1 MFKNLD
7 LKLFL
12 AMAGVAIIWGTTY
25 LGISLAIETIP
36 GWYVTSIRQFL
47 AAFILMFYLI
57 YKNQLKWVSWKYFN
71 RQFLLALFMVVVAN
85 GFTTLAEKTV
95 PSGLAALVNSLSPI
109 LVFVAS
115 AALGYQKPTIKS
127 FVGVLLGFLG
137 VVFLFRDGVSG
148 LFVPE
153 YRTGVLLLG
162 GAITGWTIGT
172 IYTKR
177 TNNQSQGIFL
187 DLFYQFFIAGVVQ
200 LVLALNTGNSN
211 FEMWSLMSISA
222 TLYLAVFGS
231 IVGFFCYNYAL
242 KRVIASEV
250 SILTYFNTVIALF
263 LGWLVLDEVITVD
276 VMIAT
281 FLIIVGVFITNYQK
295 SKY

>member
-25 LGISLAIETIP
+25 LGISLAVETIP

-211 FEMWSLMSISA
+211 FEIWSLMSISA

-242 KRVIASEV
+242 KRVSASEV

>member
-1 MFKNLD
+1 MLKNLD
-7 LKLFL
+7 FKLFL

-25 LGISLAIETIP
+25 LGISLAVETIP

-71 RQFLLALFMVVVAN
+71 RQLLLALFMVVVAN

-127 FVGVLLGFLG
+127 FGGVLLGFLG

-211 FEMWSLMSISA
+211 FEMWSLISISA

-242 KRVIASEV
+242 KRVSASEV

-263 LGWLVLDEVITVD
+263 LGWLVLDEVITID

-295 SKY
+295 SKN

>member
-1 MFKNLD
+1 MLKNLD
-7 LKLFL
+7 FKLFL

-25 LGISLAIETIP
+25 LGISLAVETIP

-57 YKNQLKWVSWKYFN
+57 FKNQLKWVSWEYFN
-71 RQFLLALFMVVVAN
+71 RQLLLALFMVVVAN

-177 TNNQSQGIFL
+177 TNNQSQGIFQ

-211 FEMWSLMSISA
+211 FEMWSLISISA

-242 KRVIASEV
+242 KRVSASEV

-263 LGWLVLDEVITVD
+263 LGWLVLDEVITID

-295 SKY
+295 SKN